1 MSVASLPVRMVYTAI
16 ALPVGGAAGF
26 YSCILLLPKLAL
38 YFPQL
43 DGDVDGFGMFKIA
56 LGVGAALAFTLSLLA
71 LTQPW
76 KRHRKRRG
84 RAWRITASCALVV
97 VASAG
102 LAADGYSIVY
112 ALAFAAW
119 LAYTMAYTF
128 VRYGVVD
135 DVRRSSSSRP
145 SGY

>member
-1 MSVASLPVRMVYTAI
+1 MNVAGLPARLVYAAI
-16 ALPVGGAAGF
+16 ALPAGGAAGF
-26 YSCILLLPKLAL
+26 YSCIFLLPRLAP
-38 YFPQL
+38 YVAQL
-43 DGDVDGFGMFKIA
+43 DTDADGFGIFKIA

-84 RAWRITASCALVV
+84 RGWRIAVSCAIVV
-97 VASAG
+97 VVSAG

-112 ALAFAAW
+112 VLMFAAW

-135 DVRRSSSSRP
+135 DARRSSSS
-145 SGY
+145 GY

>member
-1 MSVASLPVRMVYTAI
+1 M
-16 ALPVGGAAGF
+16 
-26 YSCILLLPKLAL
+26 
-38 YFPQL
+38 
-43 DGDVDGFGMFKIA
+43 
-56 LGVGAALAFTLSLLA
+56 GAALAFTLSLLA

-84 RAWRITASCALVV
+84 RAWRIAASGAVVV

-112 ALAFAAW
+112 DLVFAAW

-135 DVRRSSSSRP
+135 EARRSSSTKPAR
-145 SGY
+145 Y